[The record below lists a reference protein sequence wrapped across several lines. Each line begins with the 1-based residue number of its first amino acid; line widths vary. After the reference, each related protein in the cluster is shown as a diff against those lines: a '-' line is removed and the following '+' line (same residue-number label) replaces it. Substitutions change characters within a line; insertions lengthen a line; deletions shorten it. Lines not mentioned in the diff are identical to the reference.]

1 MWATYEL
8 NGTAHHKK
16 ANPVAM
22 SVCVKGLNGGEEFE
36 PFLLCFIQRK
46 DLASVALLI
55 INIHYK
61 I

>member
-1 MWATYEL
+1 
-8 NGTAHHKK
+8 
-16 ANPVAM
+16 M